1 MNLFILRHGLAA
13 ERGDLGYTH
22 DFARPLTPA
31 GRSQLHQIAA
41 ALRAMALRF
50 DAILSSPLVRAQE
63 TAGIVA
69 AGLKIKTEP
78 APVDELK
85 PAGDMKK
92 LIQRIAALAP
102 PPENILLVGH
112 EPDLSQLISLLVTG
126 KTTAGFALKKSG
138 LAKLEIEKELRAGKC
153 AILAWLLTPG
163 QMELMG

>member
-1 MNLFILRHGLAA
+1 MNLFLLRHGLAV
-13 ERGDLGYTH
+13 EGGDLDYAH
-22 DFARPLTPA
+22 DFARPLTLA
-31 GRSQLHQIAA
+31 GRSQLHQIAT
-41 ALRAMALRF
+41 ALRLMALRF
-50 DAILSSPLVRAQE
+50 DVIFSSPLVRAQE

-69 AGLKIKTEP
+69 AALKIKTEP

-85 PAGDMKK
+85 PDGDMKK
-92 LIQRIAALAP
+92 LMQRIAALAP